1 MQSCH
6 GPSLHGAEADTEAEN
21 HCLLCVQ
28 VLKLQLSIAAL
39 VYSLIEENG
48 PAELLV
54 AKVRFKVF
62 QCS

>member
-54 AKVRFKVF
+54 AKV
-62 QCS
+62 